1 MRTRERIITIR
12 LMEKL
17 LSHPAYVKAFGIE
30 ICVARPH
37 ETAHKK
43 EK

>member
-1 MRTRERIITIR
+1 MNARERIITIR
-12 LMEKL
+12 LVEKL
-17 LSHPAYVKAFGIE
+17 LSHPAYAKAFAIE
-30 ICVARPH
+30 ICIARPH